1 MREAWETPHSEQDTL
16 ISPCLPFMC
25 VVASSAV
32 LGLSGSERLRLAC
45 GAQKA
50 GCLFIMRG
58 RTALE
63 EASLLV
69 ILIWK
74 SFRGGVH
81 TEYQELWYLGNEKK
95 NIPRS
100 SRKHIYFHSLSAGH
114 TGKGKTVIHVYD
126 VDLGALETSTLLCYP
141 LHALGCQ
148 GS

>member
-63 EASLLV
+63 EALLLV

-95 NIPRS
+95 NIPEAAENIFIFIVCQQGTLER
-100 SRKHIYFHSLSAGH
+100 
-114 TGKGKTVIHVYD
+114 GK
-126 VDLGALETSTLLCYP
+126 
-141 LHALGCQ
+141 Q
-148 GS
+148 